1 MKTRLFSLSVAV
13 FLLSTLAWADWNE
26 PRIYTQHA
34 ATNGVSIVASTVGMC
49 FHPLSNLFD
58 GNKSTK
64 WDSSIKYHQGN
75 VDNARFGYII
85 FAADVPFILDHY
97 TLTTGDDT
105 KDNWHRNWKT
115 WTIYGGSFEDD
126 NAAAAALTT
135 TDGWTV
141 VQHVQNDSLLPRE
154 NFVDVLYEFPN
165 NTSYSYYKLFL
176 QDVVEKKGENFQQMS
191 EMSFDWQEDFTL
203 TVTGWEGVKDNRAHG
218 IHVTPSRQIR
228 GLQVM
233 YSKDS
238 VDYHHTSTPTFVLEG
253 EYKVYFRVSAPG
265 YYDVN
270 GSAVVKIEEDEPTGI
285 NQTPFPSGEGRGEAS
300 KYIRDGQLLIEKD
313 GKTYTITGQRIK

>member
-1 MKTRLFSLSVAV
+1 MKRPLSLSIAVCLFSL
-13 FLLSTLAWADWNE
+13 LAWADWND
-26 PRIYTQHA
+26 PRIYTQQA
-34 ATNGVSIVASTVGMC
+34 ATGGVSIVASTTGMC

-58 GNKSTK
+58 GDKTTK
-64 WDSSIKYHQGN
+64 WDSSIKYSSPGN

-105 KDNWHRNWKT
+105 EDNWHRNWKT

-126 NAAAAALTT
+126 AAASAALTT
-135 TDGWTV
+135 NAGWTV
-141 VQHVQNDSLLPRE
+141 VQHVENDSLLPRE
-154 NFVDVLYEFPN
+154 NFVDVLYEFSN
-165 NTSYSYYKLFL
+165 TTSYPYYKLYL

-203 TVTGWEGVKDNRAHG
+203 SVTGWEGVYNSVTHG
-218 IHVTPSRQIR
+218 IHVTPSRNVQ
-228 GLQVM
+228 GFQVR

-238 VDYHHTSTPTFVLEG
+238 VDYSYTSTPTFLFVG
-253 EYKVYFRVSAPG
+253 EYKVYFRASAPG

-270 GSAVVKIEEDEPTGI
+270 GSAKVIIKETEPTDVESIGDGREDTTLKYLKNGI
-285 NQTPFPSGEGRGEAS
+285 LF
-300 KYIRDGQLLIEKD
+300 IERD
-313 GKTYTITGQRIK
+313 GKTYNAQGVEVK